1 MQNLGDTRCPGTWNF
16 SLMVALHDS
25 HQVPIGVGR
34 GSWETLNLEIIGN
47 LI

>member
-1 MQNLGDTRCPGTWNF
+1 MKILGDTRCPGTWNF

-25 HQVPIGVGR
+25 HQDCTGVER
-34 GSWETLNLEIIGN
+34 GSWETLNLEITGN